1 MSDPRPAFDLAA
13 WRREIPSLD
22 ARIHLA
28 NCSHAPQSNRVRAAA
43 DAYLDGWRR
52 DGMDW
57 DRWMADVDAA
67 RAAFARLIGASEEEV
82 AVTTSVSAATASLA
96 SAQDFGDG
104 RDGVVASGAEFP
116 AVGHVWR
123 AHERHG
129 ARLSWVPVT
138 DGRIEPEAYEPF
150 IDDRTRVVSACHGFY
165 RNGFKQDVAAIAAR
179 AHAHGAIIYVDA
191 YQTLG
196 TCRLDV
202 RALGID
208 VLAAGALK
216 YLMAVPGIAFLYVRS
231 ELVERLEPALTGW
244 FGRANPFAFD
254 PKTLD
259 WSASARRFE
268 TGTPPV
274 LAACMARAGLEIIE
288 DVGLD
293 AIEAWTGALQR
304 RLIEGGL
311 ERGLAI
317 DGTTDPARKA
327 PSTAFRCPGDAHAV
341 EEALR
346 DRRILASA
354 RGDVIRLAPHFFN
367 TLDEIDRALDAL
379 VEVFDE
385 APA

>member
-1 MSDPRPAFDLAA
+1 MPDPRPSFDLAA

-28 NCSHAPQSNRVRAAA
+28 NCSHAPQSKRVRAAA
-43 DAYLDGWRR
+43 DAYLDEWRR

-82 AVTTSVSAATASLA
+82 AVTTSVSAATAGLA
-96 SAQDFGDG
+96 SALDFGGG

-116 AVGHVWR
+116 TVGHVWR

-129 ARLSWVPVT
+129 ARLAWVPVT
-138 DGRIEPEAYEPF
+138 DGGIEPEAYAPF
-150 IDDRTRVVSACHGFY
+150 LDERTRVVSACHGFY
-165 RNGFKQDVAAIAAR
+165 RNGFKQDVGAIAAR
-179 AHAHGAIIYVDA
+179 AHAHGAIVYVDA

-202 RALGID
+202 GTLDID

-216 YLMAVPGIAFLYVRS
+216 YLLAVPGIAFLYVRS
-231 ELVERLEPALTGW
+231 GLIDRLEPALTGW

-254 PKTLD
+254 PRTLD
-259 WSASARRFE
+259 WSPTARRFE

-288 DVGLD
+288 EVGLD

-311 ERGLAI
+311 DRGLEV

-327 PSTAFRCPGDAHAV
+327 PSTAFRCPAGAHAV
-341 EEALR
+341 EVALR
-346 DRRILASA
+346 ERGILASA

-367 TLDEIDRALDAL
+367 TLDEMDRSLDAL
-379 VEVFDE
+379 AAVLRESS
-385 APA
+385 